1 MIKTF
6 NYYLFKLFNFLLLR
20 LNINNKLSNFVKT
33 QIGIQ
38 TIILQESKYKFINY
52 LEETECKI
60 FSQNGEDGIINFLTK
75 SLNIENP
82 NFVEIGVGDYSEAN
96 TRFLFEM
103 KNSKGIIID
112 VMDDL
117 ENKVKKN
124 ISLWKG
130 DLKICQEKIETQNVN
145 DVLKKNC
152 NFEIDIFSLD
162 IDGID
167 YWIADKIDPKIS
179 KIFIL
184 EYNSTFGPDLEI
196 TVPNIE
202 NFKRSDYHY
211 SHLCYGASLKL
222 LINLMKRK
230 GYYFLGS
237 NILKNNAFFI
247 NNDYKKDVYFPNIKI
262 KDLNFYTDSNIRES
276 RTKTGKLNFLSG
288 QDKLNEIKDCEVVN
302 LKNLNNI
309 EKLKISNLIK

>member
-6 NYYLFKLFNFLLLR
+6 NYYLLKLFNFLILR
-20 LNINNKLSNFVKT
+20 LNINNKLTNFIKI
-33 QIGIQ
+33 QNGIQ
-38 TIILQESKYKFINY
+38 TIISQELKYESVIY

-60 FSQNGEDGIINFLTK
+60 FSQNGEDGIINFLRK

-96 TRFLFEM
+96 TRFLYEI
-103 KNSKGIIID
+103 KNSKGTIID

-130 DLKICQEKIETQNVN
+130 DLNVCQEKIESENIN
-145 DVLKKNC
+145 YVLKNNC

-167 YWIADKIDPKIS
+167 YWIADKIKSKIS

-184 EYNSTFGPDLEI
+184 EYNSTFGPNLEI
-196 TVPNIE
+196 TVPNVRD
-202 NFKRSDYHY
+202 FKRSDYHY

-230 GYYFLGS
+230 GYYFVGS
-237 NILKNNAFFI
+237 NSLKNNAFFI
-247 NNDYKKDVYFPNIKI
+247 NNDYKKDIYFQ
-262 KDLNFYTDSNIRES
+262 T
-276 RTKTGKLNFLSG
+276 
-288 QDKLNEIKDCEVVN
+288 
-302 LKNLNNI
+302 
-309 EKLKISNLIK
+309 

>member
-20 LNINNKLSNFVKT
+20 LNINNRLSNFVKI
-33 QIGIQ
+33 QNGIQ
-38 TIILQESKYKFINY
+38 TIVLQESKYEFVNY
-52 LEETECKI
+52 LEDVECKI
-60 FSQNGEDGIINFLTK
+60 FSQNGEDGIINFLRK

-96 TRFLFEM
+96 TRFLYEI

-112 VMDDL
+112 VINDF
-117 ENKVKKN
+117 EKKVKKN

-130 DLKICQEKIETQNVN
+130 DLRICQEKIETENIN
-145 DVLKKNC
+145 EVLKKNC

-167 YWIADKIDPKIS
+167 YWIAEKIKPKIS

-184 EYNSTFGPDLEI
+184 EYNSTFGANLEV
-196 TVPNIE
+196 TVPNLKD
-202 NFKRSDYHY
+202 FKRSNYHY

-222 LINLMKRK
+222 IINLMKRK
-230 GYYFLGS
+230 GYYFIGT
-237 NILKNNAFFI
+237 NTLKNNAFFV
-247 NNDYKKDVYFPNIKI
+247 NDEYKKDIYFPNIKT

-276 RTKTGKLNFLSG
+276 RSKSGKLNFLSG
-288 QDKLNEIKDCEVVN
+288 KNKLNEIKDCEVIN
-302 LKNLNNI
+302 FKNQDI
-309 EKLKISNLIK
+309 IGKQKINDLI

>member
-6 NYYLFKLFNFLLLR
+6 NYYLLKLFNFLILR
-20 LNINNKLSNFVKT
+20 LNINNKLTNFIKI
-33 QIGIQ
+33 QNGIQ
-38 TIILQESKYKFINY
+38 TIISQELKYESVIY

-60 FSQNGEDGIINFLTK
+60 FSQNGEDGIINFLRK

-96 TRFLFEM
+96 TRFLYEI
-103 KNSKGIIID
+103 KNSKGTIID

-130 DLKICQEKIETQNVN
+130 DLNVCQEKIESENIN
-145 DVLKKNC
+145 YVLKNNC

-167 YWIADKIDPKIS
+167 YWIADKIKSKIS

-184 EYNSTFGPDLEI
+184 EYNSTFGPNLEI
-196 TVPNIE
+196 TVPNVRD
-202 NFKRSDYHY
+202 FKISDYHY

-230 GYYFLGS
+230 GYYFVGS
-237 NILKNNAFFI
+237 NSLKNNAFFI
-247 NNDYKKDVYFPNIKI
+247 NNDYKKDIYFPNIKI

-276 RTKTGKLNFLSG
+276 RTKAGKLNFLSG
-288 QDKLNEIKDCEVVN
+288 QNKLNEIKDCEVID
-302 LKNLNNI
+302 LKNINKIN
-309 EKLKISNLIK
+309 KSKISNLI

>member
-6 NYYLFKLFNFLLLR
+6 NYYLLKLFNFLILR
-20 LNINNKLSNFVKT
+20 LNINNKLTNFIKI
-33 QIGIQ
+33 QNGIQ
-38 TIILQESKYKFINY
+38 TIISQELKYESVSY

-60 FSQNGEDGIINFLTK
+60 FSQNGEDGIINFLRK

-96 TRFLFEM
+96 TRFLYEI
-103 KNSKGIIID
+103 KNSKGTIID

-130 DLKICQEKIETQNVN
+130 DLNVCQEKIESENIN
-145 DVLKKNC
+145 YVLKNNC

-167 YWIADKIDPKIS
+167 YWIADKINSKIS

-184 EYNSTFGPDLEI
+184 EYNSTFGPNLEI
-196 TVPNIE
+196 TVPNIRD
-202 NFKRSDYHY
+202 FKRSDYHY

-230 GYYFLGS
+230 GYYFVGS
-237 NILKNNAFFI
+237 NSLKNNAFFI
-247 NNDYKKDVYFPNIKI
+247 NNDYKKDIYFPNIKI

-276 RTKTGKLNFLSG
+276 RTKAGKLNFLSG
-288 QDKLNEIKDCEVVN
+288 QNKLNEIKDCEVID
-302 LKNLNNI
+302 LKNINKIN
-309 EKLKISNLIK
+309 KSKISNLI

>member
-6 NYYLFKLFNFLLLR
+6 NYYLLKLFNFLILR
-20 LNINNKLSNFVKT
+20 LNINNKLTNFIKI
-33 QIGIQ
+33 QNGIQ
-38 TIILQESKYKFINY
+38 TIISQELKYESVIY

-60 FSQNGEDGIINFLTK
+60 FSQNGEDGIINFLRK

-96 TRFLFEM
+96 TRFLYEI
-103 KNSKGIIID
+103 KNSKGTIID

-130 DLKICQEKIETQNVN
+130 DLNVCQEKIESENIN
-145 DVLKKNC
+145 YVLKNNC

-167 YWIADKIDPKIS
+167 YWIADKINSKIS

-184 EYNSTFGPDLEI
+184 EYNSTFGPNLEI
-196 TVPNIE
+196 TVPNIRD
-202 NFKRSDYHY
+202 FKRSDYHY

-230 GYYFLGS
+230 GYYFVGS
-237 NILKNNAFFI
+237 NSLKNNAFFI
-247 NNDYKKDVYFPNIKI
+247 NNDYKKDIYFPNIKI

-276 RTKTGKLNFLSG
+276 RTKAGKLNFLSG
-288 QDKLNEIKDCEVVN
+288 QNKLNEIKDCEVID
-302 LKNLNNI
+302 LKNINKIN
-309 EKLKISNLIK
+309 KSKISNLI

>member
-1 MIKTF
+1 MIKAF
-6 NYYLFKLFNFLLLR
+6 NYYLLKLFNFLILR
-20 LNINNKLSNFVKT
+20 LNIKNKLTNFIKI
-33 QIGIQ
+33 QNGIQ
-38 TIILQESKYKFINY
+38 TLISQELKYESVSY

-60 FSQNGEDGIINFLTK
+60 FSQNGEDGIINFLRK

-96 TRFLFEM
+96 TRFLYEI
-103 KNSKGIIID
+103 KNSKGTIID

-130 DLKICQEKIETQNVN
+130 DLNVCQEKIESENIN
-145 DVLKKNC
+145 YVLKNNC

-167 YWIADKIDPKIS
+167 YWIADKIKSKIS

-184 EYNSTFGPDLEI
+184 EYNSTFGPNLEI
-196 TVPNIE
+196 TVPNVRD
-202 NFKRSDYHY
+202 FKRSDYHY

-230 GYYFLGS
+230 GYYFVGS
-237 NILKNNAFFI
+237 NSLKNNAFFI
-247 NNDYKKDVYFPNIKI
+247 NNDYKKDIYFPNIKI

-276 RTKTGKLNFLSG
+276 RTKAGKLNFLSG
-288 QDKLNEIKDCEVVN
+288 QNKLNEIRDCEVID
-302 LKNLNNI
+302 LKNINKIN
-309 EKLKISNLIK
+309 KSKISDLI

>member
-1 MIKTF
+1 MIKIF
-6 NYYLFKLFNFLLLR
+6 NYYLFKLFSFLLLR
-20 LNINNKLSNFVKT
+20 LNINNKISNFVKT

-112 VMDDL
+112 VMEDL

-130 DLKICQEKIETQNVN
+130 DLKICQEKIETGNVN
-145 DVLKKNC
+145 DVLKK
-152 NFEIDIFSLD
+152 
-162 IDGID
+162 
-167 YWIADKIDPKIS
+167 
-179 KIFIL
+179 
-184 EYNSTFGPDLEI
+184 
-196 TVPNIE
+196 
-202 NFKRSDYHY
+202 
-211 SHLCYGASLKL
+211 KL
-222 LINLMKRK
+222 
-230 GYYFLGS
+230 
-237 NILKNNAFFI
+237 
-247 NNDYKKDVYFPNIKI
+247 
-262 KDLNFYTDSNIRES
+262 
-276 RTKTGKLNFLSG
+276 
-288 QDKLNEIKDCEVVN
+288 
-302 LKNLNNI
+302 
-309 EKLKISNLIK
+309 

>member
-6 NYYLFKLFNFLLLR
+6 NYYLLKLFNFLILR
-20 LNINNKLSNFVKT
+20 LNINNKLTNFIKI
-33 QIGIQ
+33 QNGIQ
-38 TIILQESKYKFINY
+38 TIISQELKYESVSYI
-52 LEETECKI
+52 EETECKI
-60 FSQNGEDGIINFLTK
+60 FSQNGEDGIINFLRK

-96 TRFLFEM
+96 TRFLYEI
-103 KNSKGIIID
+103 KNSKGTIID

-130 DLKICQEKIETQNVN
+130 DLNVCQEKIESENIN
-145 DVLKKNC
+145 YVLKNNC
-152 NFEIDIFSLD
+152 NFKIDIFSLD

-167 YWIADKIDPKIS
+167 YWIADKIESKIS

-184 EYNSTFGPDLEI
+184 EYNSTFGPNLEI
-196 TVPNIE
+196 TVPNVRD
-202 NFKRSDYHY
+202 FKRSDYHY

-230 GYYFLGS
+230 GYYFVGS
-237 NILKNNAFFI
+237 NSLKNNAFFI
-247 NNDYKKDVYFPNIKI
+247 NNDYKKDIYFPNIKI

-276 RTKTGKLNFLSG
+276 RTKAGKLNFLSG
-288 QDKLNEIKDCEVVN
+288 QNKLNEIKDCEVID
-302 LKNLNNI
+302 LKNINKIN
-309 EKLKISNLIK
+309 KSKISDLI